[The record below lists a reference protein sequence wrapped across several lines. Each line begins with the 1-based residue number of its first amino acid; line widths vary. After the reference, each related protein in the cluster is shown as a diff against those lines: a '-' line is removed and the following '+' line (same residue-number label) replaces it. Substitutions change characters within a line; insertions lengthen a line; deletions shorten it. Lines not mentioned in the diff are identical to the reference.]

1 MSQSDFYPTELA
13 LAKAGER
20 LRRRVEKYSGLTDW
34 KELSNSDRN
43 RASQVFRDLAL
54 ERYVKTLA
62 EGLGPNQ
69 KWSGLSYAP
78 AV

>member
-20 LRRRVEKYSGLTDW
+20 LRREVEKYTGLTGW

-54 ERYVKTLA
+54 KQYVKTLA
-62 EGLGPNQ
+62 EGLDPDQ

-78 AV
+78 VV